1 MPDMMDM
8 SHSSVCPELLNA
20 FRNNL
25 KKFLTEGMHHYLQ
38 QSQILYFPEN
48 DEENGLFFLKK
59 THTP

>member
-1 MPDMMDM
+1 MPDMMERL

-48 DEENGLFFLKK
+48 DQENKLFF
-59 THTP
+59 